1 MIIIHAVQKL
11 LNTSGLMPQL
21 YISQP
26 SEDQELHSWYAK
38 TVATGY
44 AGKSL
49 VMYVHDPSLL
59 MVITAGR
66 SVKTTLPV
74 FISRLECLLK
84 RRHFKPA
91 FIAREMPLVKEGY
104 VVSKTNSRS
113 LLGHMNEMS
122 LSIELC
128 CKSPGRYDLINM
140 DKIEDNFFGWIS
152 FDHTLRK
159 YRRVDE
165 YWQQK
170 KATSE

>member
-11 LNTSGLMPQL
+11 LNTSGLKPQL
-21 YISQP
+21 YLSQP
-26 SEDQELHSWYAK
+26 SENQELHSWDARL
-38 TVATGY
+38 VATGY

-49 VMYVHDPSLL
+49 AMYVHEPSLL
-59 MVITAGR
+59 MVIVAGR

-74 FISRLECLLK
+74 FISRLEYLLK
-84 RRHFKPA
+84 RQHFKSG
-91 FIAREMPLVKEGY
+91 FIDWEMPMVKEGF

-122 LSIELC
+122 LNIELY
-128 CKSPGRYDLINM
+128 CKSQGRYDLINL
-140 DKIEDNFFGWIS
+140 DEIEDNFFGWLS

-165 YWQQK
+165 FW
-170 KATSE
+170 

>member
-11 LNTSGLMPQL
+11 LNTSGLKPQL

-26 SEDQELHSWYAK
+26 SENQELHSWYAK
-38 TVATGY
+38 TVATGR
-44 AGKSL
+44 AGRSL
-49 VMYVHDPSLL
+49 VTYVHDPSLL
-59 MVITAGR
+59 MVLTAGR
-66 SVKTTLPV
+66 SVKTTLPA

-84 RRHFKPA
+84 RQHFKPE
-91 FIAREMPLVKEGY
+91 FIAWEMPLVKEGY

-122 LSIELC
+122 LSIEMY
-128 CKSPGRYDLINM
+128 CKSDDRYDLINM
-140 DKIEDNFFGWIS
+140 DKIEDNFFGWLS

-159 YRRVDE
+159 YRSADE

-170 KATSE
+170 KAIKK

>member
-11 LNTSGLMPQL
+11 LNTSGLKPQL

-26 SEDQELHSWYAK
+26 SENQELHTWYAK
-38 TVATGY
+38 LVATGY

-49 VMYVHDPSLL
+49 VMYVHNPSLL
-59 MVITAGR
+59 MVLTAGR
-66 SVKTTLPV
+66 SVKSTLPA

-84 RRHFKPA
+84 RQHFKTA
-91 FIAREMPLVKEGY
+91 FIYREMPLVREGY
-104 VVSKTNSRS
+104 VVSKTNSKS

-122 LSIELC
+122 LDIEMYCRSL
-128 CKSPGRYDLINM
+128 GRYDLINM
-140 DKIEDNFFGWIS
+140 DEIEDNFFGWLS
-152 FDHTLRK
+152 FDHTLRT

-170 KATSE
+170 KATGE